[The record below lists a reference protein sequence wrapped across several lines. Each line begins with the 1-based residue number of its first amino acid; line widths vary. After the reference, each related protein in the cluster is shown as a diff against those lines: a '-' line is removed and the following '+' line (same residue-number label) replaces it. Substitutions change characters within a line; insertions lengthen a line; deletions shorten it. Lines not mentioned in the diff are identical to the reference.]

1 MIYSDTAVMQLERAF
16 LLKFKDGFAC
26 YKSKNKRGKVMDRL
40 KKASLVIA
48 DDEPIL
54 RMDLREM
61 LEDQGYEVVGE
72 APDGFDAIE
81 ICRKTHPDLV
91 FLDIKMP
98 IVGGLE
104 AAKVINEG
112 HLADAIIMLTAF
124 TSLNYVEQAKQNG
137 VWGYLVKPI
146 SERDL
151 MPAIEIALRRSQE
164 SKQLNRQIQKV
175 ENRLKHRIQ
184 IERAKGY
191 LMDKGKCSED
201 KAYHIIRQLSREK
214 NVPMEQVAS
223 VILQRVSI

>member
-1 MIYSDTAVMQLERAF
+1 
-16 LLKFKDGFAC
+16 
-26 YKSKNKRGKVMDRL
+26 MDRL

-54 RMDLREM
+54 RMDLQEI
-61 LEDQGYEVVGE
+61 LEDQGYKVVGE

-112 HLADAIIMLTAF
+112 YLADTIIMLTAF

-146 SERDL
+146 SEGDL

-164 SKQLNRQIQKV
+164 IKQLNRQIQKV

-184 IERAKGY
+184 IERAR
-191 LMDKGKCSED
+191 
-201 KAYHIIRQLSREK
+201 AFVSRRSSGSTRLCPLK
-214 NVPMEQVAS
+214 SSTFTMSAKTS
-223 VILQRVSI
+223 L

>member
-16 LLKFKDGFAC
+16 LLKFKDGLAC

-98 IVGGLE
+98 IVGGL
-104 AAKVINEG
+104 
-112 HLADAIIMLTAF
+112 
-124 TSLNYVEQAKQNG
+124 
-137 VWGYLVKPI
+137 
-146 SERDL
+146 
-151 MPAIEIALRRSQE
+151 
-164 SKQLNRQIQKV
+164 
-175 ENRLKHRIQ
+175 
-184 IERAKGY
+184 
-191 LMDKGKCSED
+191 
-201 KAYHIIRQLSREK
+201 
-214 NVPMEQVAS
+214 
-223 VILQRVSI
+223 

>member
-1 MIYSDTAVMQLERAF
+1 MDG
-16 LLKFKDGFAC
+16 LK
-26 YKSKNKRGKVMDRL
+26 N
-40 KKASLVIA
+40 ASLVIA

-72 APDGFDAIE
+72 ASDGFDAIE
-81 ICRKTHPDLV
+81 ICRKMHPDLV

-104 AAKVINEG
+104 AAKAINEG
-112 HLADAIIMLTAF
+112 HFADAIIMLTAF
-124 TSLNYVEQAKQNG
+124 TSMSYVEQAKQDG
-137 VWGYLVKPI
+137 VLGYLVKPI
-146 SERDL
+146 SESNL

-164 SKQLNRQIQKV
+164 IKQLNQQIQKV

-191 LMDKGKCSED
+191 LMDKRKCSEN

-214 NVPMEQVAS
+214 NVPMERVAS
-223 VILQRVSI
+223 VILQRMSV